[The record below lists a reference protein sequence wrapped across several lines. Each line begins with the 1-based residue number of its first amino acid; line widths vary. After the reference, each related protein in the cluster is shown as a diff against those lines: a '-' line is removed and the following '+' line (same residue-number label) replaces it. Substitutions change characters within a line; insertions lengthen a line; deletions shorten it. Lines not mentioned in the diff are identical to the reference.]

1 MFKNFLLISF
11 FCKVNAFLLIASDL
25 PADRINLAIRRSLDQ
40 MYRLHEDSTSII
52 PVVRQLNDSTWQS
65 GELPW
70 LDYEKLPELLQ
81 QAFEVYKIQQNY
93 HVTIKSCVDLAILL
107 GYSQFDLAQS
117 DPVPCQGR
125 ERPDSCMLLEIQFY
139 KSKAKFKI
147 TNSWSWVFLCSI
159 LLVFG
164 GLVFWN
170 KFLRKKMSFL
180 KKETRKDIFEFGQT
194 QLNLN
199 TSQLIGKNTK
209 HKLTYRE
216 AKLMQYFVENQGKIL
231 ERDTI
236 LQAVWGEEEIQVSRS
251 LDVFVSR
258 LRKLIQDD
266 PMLEISTIHGIGY
279 RLDILTPASK
289 KV

>member
-1 MFKNFLLISF
+1 M
-11 FCKVNAFLLIASDL
+11 VNGLMLTASDL
-25 PADRINLAIRRSLDQ
+25 PSDRVNLAIRKSLDQ
-40 MYRLHEDSTSII
+40 MYRLHLDSTSMI
-52 PVVRQLNDSTWQS
+52 PVVRQLNDSTWQT

-70 LDYEKLPELLQ
+70 LDYEQLPKLLQ
-81 QAFEVYKIQQNY
+81 LALEGYNIHQNY
-93 HVTIKSCVDLAILL
+93 HVTIKSCLDLAILL
-107 GYSQFDLAQS
+107 GYSRFDLDPS
-117 DPVPCQGR
+117 DSVPCHGR

-139 KSKAKFKI
+139 ESKDEFKSKN
-147 TNSWSWVFLCSI
+147 TWSRVFLCFI
-159 LLVFG
+159 LLAIL

-170 KFLRKKMSFL
+170 KFLRKKKSSFN
-180 KKETRKDIFEFGQT
+180 KETPKDIFTFGQT
-194 QLNLN
+194 QLNVN
-199 TSQLIGKNTK
+199 TSQLIGKKTN

-266 PMLEISTIHGIGY
+266 PMLEISTLHGIGY
-279 RLDILTPASK
+279 RLDILTPDSK

>member
-1 MFKNFLLISF
+1 MLTAL
-11 FCKVNAFLLIASDL
+11 DL

-40 MYRLHEDSTSII
+40 MFRLHQDSTSII

-81 QAFEVYKIQQNY
+81 QAFEVYKIHQNY
-93 HVTIKSCVDLAILL
+93 HVAIKSCVDLAILL
-107 GYSQFDLAQS
+107 GYSRFDLNQTDS
-117 DPVPCQGR
+117 VPCHGR

-139 KSKAKFKI
+139 NSKAEIKSNN
-147 TNSWSWVFLCSI
+147 TWSWVLLCS
-159 LLVFG
+159 LFLVFV

-170 KFLRKKMSFL
+170 KFRVNKMPVLREDMRSDFL
-180 KKETRKDIFEFGQT
+180 EFGQT
-194 QLNLN
+194 QLNMN
-199 TSQLIGKNTK
+199 TTQLIGKKAT

-279 RLDILTPASK
+279 RLDILRSTSQKA
-289 KV
+289 